1 MLSEEPDV
9 IGYIKMPAVRALVS
23 RADFWITDFFACDKF
38 TLPTGQE
45 GKMRIRSIGICD
57 KDIDYASNLMDGIN
71 RIGEGEF
78 SACAFSDIQCLL
90 EFVKKEDPDI
100 LLTSDR
106 VDGARC
112 VLLTDD
118 EEMRHRDVSQTG
130 ELYKYQSVK
139 EIVCEIR
146 KLFKPAEIS
155 VRKRCRFIAV
165 YSPLGRCGKTN
176 LAKALA
182 AQDEVRGGLYV
193 SMENF
198 TSENSDAD
206 ILYLLKQRS
215 PDLSAALGNSIFQES
230 DFSVLYASGAYI
242 DTHDVLGT
250 DVELLNRELDRLGRF
265 STVCY
270 DIGSC
275 AFTDFSIFNQFDLIY
290 FPVLEDEVSMR
301 KLKGFRQ
308 LVYSMGMLEKF
319 SRCIEIKVPDCGY
332 GSPEMTKA
340 IWQAGRYE

>member
-1 MLSEEPDV
+1 MIEV
-9 IGYIKMPAVRALVS
+9 IALIF

-38 TLPTGQE
+38 TSPTGQE

-78 SACAFSDIQCLL
+78 SACAFSDTKCLK
-90 EFVKKEDPDI
+90 EFVKQDELDL
-100 LLTSDR
+100 LLTSEV
-106 VDGARC
+106 VDGVRC
-112 VLLTDD
+112 ILLTDD
-118 EEMRHRDVSQTG
+118 EEMRHREIG
-130 ELYKYQSVK
+130 ESGVIYKYQSVTD
-139 EIVCEIR
+139 VVREIR

-165 YSPLGRCGKTN
+165 YSPLGRCGKTS

-193 SMENF
+193 GMENF
-198 TSENSDAD
+198 ASENSDAD

-215 PDLSAALGNSIFQES
+215 PDLITALGNAVIQES

-250 DVELLNRELDRLGRF
+250 DIELLNRELDRLGRF

-270 DIGSC
+270 DIGSA
-275 AFTDFSIFNQFDLIY
+275 AFTDLSIFNYFDLIY
-290 FPVLEDEVSMR
+290 FPVLDDEVSVK

-308 LVYSMGMLEKF
+308 LIYSAGLNEKF
-319 SRCIEIKVPDCGY
+319 SRCIEIKVPDCKY
-332 GSPEMTKA
+332 SSPEMIKA
-340 IWQAGRYE
+340 IWQAGR